1 MDKEEKLAVRRMQ
14 RYLKEHRREEISLG
28 ALSAAACY
36 SPWHSFRLFKA
47 ALGLSPS
54 AYLRRIRLSESA
66 LLLRDEKLSI
76 LEVALRYGYQSVD
89 GYQRSFKKEFG
100 VNPRAYA
107 KNPIPLR
114 LFVPYEVEIPEE
126 RKPVMETKNIFIS
139 RVDKPER
146 LLLYKSA
153 SEGKDDYWDYAS
165 EVGCD
170 LWGILLSLKS
180 LGEPVCL
187 YLPKSLQIPGE
198 SSYVQGVEEPLD
210 YRGPLPE
217 GFKQR
222 VLPQASFL
230 LFQGESFKEEEYGE
244 AILALKKAMD
254 AYDPKPL
261 GYRKK
266 KEGLR
271 IQLEPKGERGYIEL
285 LEVEAL

>member
-1 MDKEEKLAVRRMQ
+1 MNKEEKLAVRRMQ

-126 RKPVMETKNIFIS
+126 RKSVMETKNIFIS